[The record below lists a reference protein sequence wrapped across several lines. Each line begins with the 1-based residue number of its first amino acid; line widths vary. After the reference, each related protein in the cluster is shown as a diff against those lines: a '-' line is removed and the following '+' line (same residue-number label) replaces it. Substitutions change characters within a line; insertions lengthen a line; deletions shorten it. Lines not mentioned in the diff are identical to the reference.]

1 MAGKR
6 RRSSKNKEKKEK
18 GIPYF
23 DYNLLFIVIFLLC
36 FGLVMLYSSSAY
48 TSAIKNHDS
57 MHYLK
62 LQIRNIVLGLIP
74 MVFLAKVDYRYWKK
88 LGFFAYIASLILC
101 VLVFVPKIGSSSHGS
116 SRWIGIGP
124 IQFQPSEVAKIA
136 VILFMA
142 MIIDKIPKQFDK
154 FLSLVKVLAMLIPL
168 IIVVAISN
176 LSTAVIIIGISVCML
191 FVASPKYLQ
200 FIIVAV
206 AVVVFAV
213 AFVMLAGYRSTRI
226 EAWLHPETAGTDAV
240 FQTMMGL
247 YAIGSGGLFGKG
259 LGESLQKLGNVPE
272 SQNDMIFTII
282 CEELGLFGA
291 ICLILL
297 FILLIWRMMVIA
309 NNARDLYGSLL
320 VIGVMS
326 HIAIQAWTVWRYLPY
341 FAFYT
346 AYMAYDGHC
355 KQCKGFVWLAFSDW
369 CDESYCNPGDTE
381 YCGSYQFTSKYRC
394 YSAVYQLWRYVNHIP
409 DGGNRACFVCVKRHQ
424 A

>member
-1 MAGKR
+1 MAGKHR
-6 RRSSKNKEKKEK
+6 EHKEK
-18 GIPYF
+18 GTAFF
-23 DYNLLFIVIFLLC
+23 DYNLLFVVIFLLC

-48 TSAIKNHDS
+48 TSANKYNDS

-62 LQIRNIVLGLIP
+62 LQIRNIAIGAVA
-74 MVFLAKVDYRYWKK
+74 MVIMAAVDYRKWKS
-88 LGFFAYIASLILC
+88 LGLFGYIASIILC
-101 VLVFVPKIGSSSHGS
+101 CLVFVPGIGSSSHGS
-116 SRWIGIGP
+116 SRWINIGP

-142 MIIDKIPKQFDK
+142 MIIDKIPKQFTRFSSIIK
-154 FLSLVKVLAMLIPL
+154 MFIILAPL
-168 IIVVAISN
+168 IGIVAYSN
-176 LSTAVIIIGISVCML
+176 LSTAIIIIGISVCMM

-200 FIIVAV
+200 FILVGIGVL
-206 AVVVFAV
+206 VFAV

-226 EAWLHPETAGTDAV
+226 EAWLHPETASSDAV
-240 FQTMMGL
+240 YQTMMGL

-297 FILLIWRMMVIA
+297 FIILIWRMMVVA

-326 HIAIQAWTVWRYLPY
+326 HIAIQVILNIAVVTNSIPNTGVILPFISY
-341 FAFYT
+341 GGTSIIFL
-346 AYMAYDGHC
+346 MAEIGIVLSVSRGIRLG
-355 KQCKGFVWLAFSDW
+355 KVQ
-369 CDESYCNPGDTE
+369 
-381 YCGSYQFTSKYRC
+381 
-394 YSAVYQLWRYVNHIP
+394 
-409 DGGNRACFVCVKRHQ
+409 
-424 A
+424 

>member
-88 LGFFAYIASLILC
+88 LGFFAYILC

-142 MIIDKIPKQFDK
+142 MIIDKIPKQSDK

-291 ICLILL
+291 FCVILL
-297 FILLIWRMMVIA
+297 FVMLLWRMMVIA
-309 NNARDLYGSLL
+309 NNAPDLFGALL
-320 VIGVMS
+320 VVGVMG
-326 HIAIQAWTVWRYLPY
+326 HFAIQVVLNIAVVTNSIPNTGITLP
-341 FAFYT
+341 FI
-346 AYMAYDGHC
+346 
-355 KQCKGFVWLAFSDW
+355 
-369 CDESYCNPGDTE
+369 SYG
-381 YCGSYQFTSKYRC
+381 GTSILFLMSEVGLVLNVSKSIRLRD
-394 YSAVYQLWRYVNHIP
+394 V
-409 DGGNRACFVCVKRHQ
+409 G
-424 A
+424 